1 MLKSAASSVGPY
13 QQEQI
18 RPEAGLGFFIPCL
31 NEARSIGGV
40 AAAIKRRFP
49 AAPIV
54 VVDDG
59 STDDTRRQA
68 LEAGAY
74 CVRLAS
80 NMGIA
85 TASMVGLA
93 CCVELGCQAMIRL
106 DGDGQHVV
114 ADVDSLIRA
123 WRNSGVDLVTG
134 SRYLGGDSY
143 TSPLRQLGI
152 FILRLVL
159 RWLYGVRVTDPTSGF
174 RLYTRATAVW
184 FLRRQYPVDYPEAE
198 ELADLCLAGQFKI
211 GEAVVSANPR
221 LEGTSSI
228 TPLRSGYFMLK
239 VCASLLLRRVL
250 VLWS

>member
-1 MLKSAASSVGPY
+1 MRGPY
-13 QQEQI
+13 QQQQT

-31 NEARSIGGV
+31 NEAGSIGAV
-40 AAAIKRRFP
+40 AAAIRRRFP

-59 STDDTRRQA
+59 STDETHRLA
-68 LEAGAY
+68 LDAGAY

-85 TASMVGLA
+85 TASMVGMA
-93 CCVELGCQAMIRL
+93 CCVQLGCKAMIRL
-106 DGDGQHVV
+106 DGDGQHVA

-123 WRNSGVDLVTG
+123 WTDSGADLVTG
-134 SRYLGGDSY
+134 SRYLRGETY
-143 TSPLRQLGI
+143 TSPLRQAGI
-152 FILRLVL
+152 VVLRFIL

-174 RLYTRATAVW
+174 RLYTRATAIW

-198 ELADLCLAGQFKI
+198 ELADLCLAGDFKI
-211 GEAVVSANPR
+211 GEAVVSAHAR

-250 VLWS
+250 ILWS